1 MEIRIGHLY
10 PYELN
15 LYGENGN
22 IKALKYALE
31 NKGIKVII
39 DNIHKEDKLDL
50 KKYDFIY
57 IGSGRARYLKAV
69 KERLKSYKN
78 DILKYISNNK
88 IFLVTGNAISILD
101 FLELY
106 EVELCSDRKVADVIA
121 TTSLCNENIY
131 GFQNTEYLIKST
143 EGIIFNINQGYGNNN
158 TLMEGYNINNFY
170 VTSVIGPIL
179 ARNANLTNYFVDL
192 LIENIKEDS

>member
-1 MEIRIGHLY
+1 MEIKIGHLY

-31 NKGIKVII
+31 NLGFKVII
-39 DNIHKEDKLDL
+39 DNIHKESKLDL
-50 KKYDFIY
+50 KQYDFIY
-57 IGSGRARYLKAV
+57 IGSGRAHYLKAV
-69 KERLKSYKN
+69 KERLKPYKN
-78 DILKYISNNK
+78 EILKYISNNK
-88 IFLVTGNAISILD
+88 IFLVTGNALSVFE

-106 EVELCSDRKVADVIA
+106 KIELCHERKVADVIA

-158 TLMEGYNINNFY
+158 TLIEGYNINNFY

-179 ARNANLTNYFVDL
+179 ARNANLTKYFTDL
-192 LIENIKEDS
+192 IIENIKEES